1 MIYEMRTYTLKPGAV
16 AEFEERF
23 TQRMPYREKH
33 SKLGAFWHTDFG
45 PLNQVVHVWPYED
58 LNHRQEVREAMAS
71 DQDLNRIRGT
81 DLVVNQESEI
91 YMPAPFM
98 RPMGGDQSLGSFYEM
113 RTYTFLP
120 GVMSQLVQAW
130 AEAIPFRE
138 EYSPLAAGMYSEL
151 GGLNKWCH
159 IWPYNSLEERNR
171 VRDESRQG
179 GHWPPSGAFRQSMVK
194 QENKMLIP
202 AAFSPM
208 H

>member
-1 MIYEMRTYTLKPGAV
+1 MRTYTLKPGAV
-16 AEFEERF
+16 PEFEERF
-23 TQRMPYREKH
+23 AKRQPYREKL

-45 PLNQVVHVWPYED
+45 PLNQVVHIWPYED
-58 LNHRQEVREAMAS
+58 LKHRQEVRQAMAT
-71 DQDLNRIRGT
+71 DPDLQRMRGT
-81 DLVVNQESEI
+81 DLVVGQESEI
-91 YMPAPFM
+91 YIPAPFM
-98 RPMGGDQSLGSFYEM
+98 RPMGGDQALGSFYEM

-120 GVMSQLVQAW
+120 GVMSQLVESW
-130 AEAIPFRE
+130 TEAIPFRE

-171 VRDESRQG
+171 IREESRQG
-179 GHWPPSGAFRQSMVK
+179 GHWPPSGSFRESMVK

-202 AAFSPM
+202 ASFSPM

>member
-16 AEFEERF
+16 AEFESRF
-23 TQRMPYREKH
+23 AQRQPFREKH

-45 PLNQVVHVWPYED
+45 PLNQVIHVWPYED
-58 LNHRQEVREAMAS
+58 MKQRQEVRESMAMDS
-71 DQDLNRIRGT
+71 DLRQIPLT
-81 DLVVNQESEI
+81 DLIVGQEAEI
-91 YMPAPFM
+91 YIPAPFM
-98 RPMGGDQSLGSFYEM
+98 RPMGGDQALGSFYEM

-120 GVMSQLVQAW
+120 GIMSQLVEAW
-130 AEAIPFRE
+130 GEAMPFRE

-159 IWPYNSLEERNR
+159 IWPYNSLEERSR
-171 VRDESRQG
+171 VRDEAREG
-179 GHWPPSGAFRQSMVK
+179 GHWPPSGSFRESMVK

-202 AAFSPM
+202 ASFSPM